1 MGGQPSYRL
10 LHHSGCVNSRL
21 DILFHYLTSG
31 RCVNS
36 CLDILFHY
44 LTSGRFT
51 RAPQVFTDL
60 IPQHLT
66 SHKGWPMFFVAWY
79 ILISTNQWRM
89 DKSCEIDLVGWYYF
103 LLIFL
108 VLILLEKTLIF
119 LRLMPIFG
127 RILLR
132 NVLLQNKLLCKSF
145 SRMLTNDLMCYFVE
159 LSFRG
164 YLKTVGGK

>member
-10 LHHSGCVNSRL
+10 LHHSGCV
-21 DILFHYLTSG
+21 T
-31 RCVNS
+31 S

-51 RAPQVFTDL
+51 LVSQVFTDL
-60 IPQHLT
+60 IPQHLA

-79 ILISTNQWRM
+79 ILISTNQWRI
-89 DKSCEIDLVGWYYF
+89 DKSCKIDLVGWYYF

-119 LRLMPIFG
+119 LRLMPIFA

-132 NVLLQNKLLCKSF
+132 SVLLQNKPLCKSF